1 MKNIKKILC
10 IVLSVLMLGQIGLLA
25 ASAAEADYTIVSP
38 YEDVIWEGDNA
49 WGAYK
54 GSLHTHST
62 YSDADD
68 TLVTMVKEHYDQG
81 YDFLAFADHG
91 TTGVEWNKDPSIVA
105 LYYYQLII
113 GNKFEHLTDEEFE
126 AIQNGSYPVTDGEAR
141 GKGMTCVT
149 GANEFN
155 YISLTKNHVNG
166 YFITS
171 KANAFPGGE
180 NEKGYTDALEYI
192 DKAGGLSHINH
203 PGDWLA
209 SNSNPEVVNDP
220 TKVEFFGDLILKY
233 DSCLGT
239 EVFNERNGTT
249 GYDRVL
255 WDNLLMYTLP
265 FGKNVIGFSNNDSHH
280 TGTVDTS
287 FSIFMMEENTM
298 DAVKETM
305 QSGSFFMVTRMLRKN
320 VVNEIGPEEEFDASN
335 TELAYPMFNKL
346 TVNGHT
352 VTASVKDATQVQFI
366 ANGKVISKAQVSPDG
381 ATVSLD
387 LDDFENAEDF
397 LYVRVEAL
405 GEGGMCLSQALVI
418 DDGSEKLNY
427 EETTRDFADFFVYV
441 YRSSKLC
448 AIINEL
454 IGLIKG

>member
-10 IVLSVLMLGQIGLLA
+10 IALSMLLIAQIGVLA
-25 ASAAEADYTIVSP
+25 VSAAGKDYTIVSP
-38 YEDVIWEGDNA
+38 YEDVIWDGENA

-68 TLVTMVKEHYDQG
+68 TLVTMVKEHYNQG

-113 GNKFEHLTDEEFE
+113 GKKFEHLTDDEFE
-126 AIQNGSYPVTDGEAR
+126 AITSGTYNNR

-180 NEKGYTDALEYI
+180 NEKGYTDALDYI

-209 SNSNPEVVNDP
+209 SNQNPDIVNDP
-220 TKVEFFGDLILKY
+220 AKVEFFGDLILKY

-265 FGKNVIGFSNNDSHH
+265 FGKNVIGFSNNDAHH

-287 FSIFMMEENTM
+287 FNVFMMDENNMETI
-298 DAVKETM
+298 KETM

-346 TVNGHT
+346 TVDGHT
-352 VTASVKDATQVQFI
+352 ITASVKDASQVQFI

-387 LDDFENAEDF
+387 LDTFNNVEDF

>member
-1 MKNIKKILC
+1 MKNIKKIIC
-10 IVLSVLMLGQIGLLA
+10 IALSVLMIAQLGLLA
-25 ASAAEADYTIVSP
+25 VSAAEADYTIVSP
-38 YEDVIWEGDNA
+38 YKDVIWEGDDA

-68 TLVTMVKEHYDQG
+68 TLVTMVKEHYNQG

-91 TTGVEWNKDPSIVA
+91 TTGVEWNKAPSIVA

-126 AIQNGSYPVTDGEAR
+126 AITSGTYNNR

-180 NEKGYTDALEYI
+180 NEKGYTDALDYI

-209 SNSNPEVVNDP
+209 SNSNPDIVNDP
-220 TKVEFFGDLILKY
+220 AKVEFFGDLILKY

-265 FGKNVIGFSNNDSHH
+265 YGKTVIGFSNNDAHH

-287 FSIFMMEENTM
+287 FSIFMMDENNM
-298 DAVKETM
+298 EAVKETM
-305 QSGSFFMVTRMLRKN
+305 QSGAFFMVTRMLRKN

-346 TVNGHT
+346 TVDGHKIT
-352 VTASVKDATQVQFI
+352 VSVKDATQVQFI
-366 ANGKVISKAQVSPDG
+366 ADGKVISKSAVDANG
-381 ATVSLD
+381 ATVTLD
-387 LDDFENAEDF
+387 LDTIEGAEDF

-405 GEGGMCLSQALVI
+405 GEGGMTLSQALVI
-418 DDGSEKLNY
+418 DDGSEKPDY
-427 EETTRDFADFFVYV
+427 EEVTRDCAGFFEYI

-448 AIINEL
+448 SIINEL
-454 IGLIKG
+454 IALIKG

>member
-10 IVLSVLMLGQIGLLA
+10 IALSMLLIAQIGVLA
-25 ASAAEADYTIVSP
+25 VSAAGKDYTIVSP
-38 YEDVIWEGDNA
+38 YEDVIWEGENA

-68 TLVTMVKEHYDQG
+68 TLVTMVKEHYNQG

-91 TTGVEWNKDPSIVA
+91 TTGVEWNKSPSIVA

-113 GNKFEHLTDEEFE
+113 GNKFEHLTDDEFE
-126 AIQNGSYPVTDGEAR
+126 AITSGTYNNR

-180 NEKGYTDALEYI
+180 NEKGYTDALDYI

-209 SNSNPEVVNDP
+209 SNQNPDIVNDP
-220 TKVEFFGDLILKY
+220 AKVEFFGDLILKY

-265 FGKNVIGFSNNDSHH
+265 FGKNVIGFSNNDAHH

-287 FSIFMMEENTM
+287 FNVFMMDENNMETI
-298 DAVKETM
+298 KETM

-346 TVNGHT
+346 TVDGHT
-352 VTASVKDATQVQFI
+352 ITASVKDASQVQFI
-366 ANGKVISKAQVSPDG
+366 ANGQVISKAAVSPDG

-387 LDDFENAEDF
+387 LDTFNNVEDF

-454 IGLIKG
+454 IALIKG

>member
-10 IVLSVLMLGQIGLLA
+10 IALSMLLIAQIGVLA
-25 ASAAEADYTIVSP
+25 AGAADKDYTIVSP
-38 YEDVIWEGDNA
+38 YEDVIWDGENA

-62 YSDADD
+62 YSDADE
-68 TLVTMVKEHYDQG
+68 TLVTMVKEHYNQG

-91 TTGVEWNKDPSIVA
+91 TTGVAWNKAPSIVA

-126 AIQNGSYPVTDGEAR
+126 AITSGTYNNR

-180 NEKGYTDALEYI
+180 NEKGYTDALDYI

-209 SNSNPEVVNDP
+209 SNQNPEVVNDP
-220 TKVEFFGDLILKY
+220 AKVEFFGDLILKY

-265 FGKNVIGFSNNDSHH
+265 YGKTVIGFSNNDAHH

-287 FSIFMMEENTM
+287 FSIFMMDENNM
-298 DAVKETM
+298 EAVKETM
-305 QSGSFFMVTRMLRKN
+305 QSGAFFMVTRMLRKN

-346 TVNGHT
+346 TVDGHKIT
-352 VTASVKDATQVQFI
+352 VSVKDATQVQFI
-366 ANGKVISKAQVSPDG
+366 ADGKVISKSAVDANG
-381 ATVSLD
+381 ATVTLD
-387 LDDFENAEDF
+387 LDTIEGAEDF

-405 GEGGMCLSQALVI
+405 G
-418 DDGSEKLNY
+418 
-427 EETTRDFADFFVYV
+427 
-441 YRSSKLC
+441 LC
-448 AIINEL
+448 
-454 IGLIKG
+454 